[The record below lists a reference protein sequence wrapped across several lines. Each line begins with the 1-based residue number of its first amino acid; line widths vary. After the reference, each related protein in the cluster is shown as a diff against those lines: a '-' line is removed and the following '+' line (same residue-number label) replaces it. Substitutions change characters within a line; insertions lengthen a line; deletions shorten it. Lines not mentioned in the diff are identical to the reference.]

1 MADVTKGH
9 VILSP
14 NTGTGDTQL
23 TLKAESANVGNRKIV
38 KSVFTITAAGVSP
51 NKTITANF
59 AAAPEFITLEQAGTG
74 VTVPATAGKV
84 TITGVSNSPKLGFS
98 VEGGD
103 IVEEDLGD
111 KQFTAD
117 GSITATNGVAIS
129 GDPGADHKYEFS
141 IEINYVLNDTVET
154 RTQVIYYPRFIRIC
168 KTDINDYTECKC
180 CKIGSFPSKD
190 YSSTRRFGS
199 QCTSYNQHDIYYIL
213 ILCLSLSCVQKYVNS
228 WGGNLKFCIYGYN

>member
-23 TLKAESANVGNRKIV
+23 TLKAESANVGNREIV
-38 KSVFTITAAGVSP
+38 KSVFTITASGVSP
-51 NKTITANF
+51 NKTITANL

-84 TITGVSNSPKLGFS
+84 TITGVSNSPKLEFG
-98 VEGGD
+98 VESGD

-117 GSITATNGVAIS
+117 GSITATNGVAIT

-141 IEINYVLNDTVET
+141 IEINYVLNDTVES
-154 RTQVIYYPRFIRIC
+154 RTQVFTIQ
-168 KTDINDYTECKC
+168 
-180 CKIGSFPSKD
+180 GSSE
-190 YSSTRRFGS
+190 STKQTLTITQSAGAARLEVTPAEITVPQNGS
-199 QCTSYNQHDIYYIL
+199 AVN
-213 ILCLSLSCVQKYVNS
+213 VQVTTNTTFTVS
-228 WGGNLKFCIYGYN
+228 